1 MFFEEEKSTT
11 NITFEVDK
19 KRATVFEYFLESLDM
34 TPAEAF
40 DEMLGVL
47 ASKVGNKSGSKESKP
62 FELKSEEKKL
72 SEEVVVSR
80 IKKWAGDKNSYPR
93 IMIQAYINAS
103 QILNEDFA
111 WRVKMELYFMSRT
124 GDSNNNRFL
133 NIFRQ
138 MSSASSRAYGDI
150 FIKDRN
156 KDNVYLNEKYKELVY
171 SLKDQFLE

>member
-62 FELKSEEKKL
+62 FELKSEDSL
-72 SEEVVVSR
+72 ASIFFPFLNVLFPGIGSNANPRSFPVANANTAVVGSVHNGIGQIAHVVSL
-80 IKKWAGDKNSYPR
+80 AG
-93 IMIQAYINAS
+93 
-103 QILNEDFA
+103 
-111 WRVKMELYFMSRT
+111 
-124 GDSNNNRFL
+124 
-133 NIFRQ
+133 
-138 MSSASSRAYGDI
+138 
-150 FIKDRN
+150 
-156 KDNVYLNEKYKELVY
+156 
-171 SLKDQFLE
+171 